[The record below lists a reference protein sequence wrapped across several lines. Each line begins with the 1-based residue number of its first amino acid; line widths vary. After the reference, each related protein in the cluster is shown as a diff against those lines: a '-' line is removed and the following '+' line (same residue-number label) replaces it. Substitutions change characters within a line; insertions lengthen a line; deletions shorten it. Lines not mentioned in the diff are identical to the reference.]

1 MVTVCSYV
9 VFFSAFLALVEDTV
23 FHLLPADGILMAC
36 LRGSFELTAGIS
48 SLGTI
53 FSTEY
58 VKFVAAAFMLSF
70 SGLCANMQ
78 VIYFIKEAGL
88 SVKPY
93 VVGRGVMIV
102 VCVLISLIA
111 GLIV

>member
-9 VFFSAFLALVEDTV
+9 VFFSAFLTLAEDTV

-70 SGLCANMQ
+70 SAE
-78 VIYFIKEAGL
+78 ISSSFASSRSEAQ
-88 SVKPY
+88 SE
-93 VVGRGVMIV
+93 
-102 VCVLISLIA
+102 ISL
-111 GLIV
+111 